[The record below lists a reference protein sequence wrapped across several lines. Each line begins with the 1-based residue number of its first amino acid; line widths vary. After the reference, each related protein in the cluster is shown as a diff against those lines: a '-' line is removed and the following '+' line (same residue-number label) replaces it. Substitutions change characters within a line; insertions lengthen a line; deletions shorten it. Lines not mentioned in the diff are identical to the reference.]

1 LQDTTEFIYNRAQP
15 GKIGFTK
22 TINGGRYKAGRPNLR
37 TLCGMLM
44 HSSLALNLSGTPIGL
59 TAAKFWTRKK
69 FKGSWALRR
78 HVNPTRVPIETK
90 ENYRWLENLRQSM
103 ALLGRPERYIHVGD
117 RESDIYELFCLA
129 EDLGTNFLVRVQAN
143 RLADAPATTAKD
155 RAHRVFA

>member
-1 LQDTTEFIYNRAQP
+1 
-15 GKIGFTK
+15 
-22 TINGGRYKAGRPNLR
+22 
-37 TLCGMLM
+37 M

-90 ENYRWLENLRQSM
+90 ESYRWLENLRQSM

-117 RESDIYELFCLA
+117 RESDIYELLCPA
-129 EDLGTNFLVRVQAN
+129 EDLGTNFLIRVQAN
-143 RLADAPATTAKD
+143 RLASRLSGSPAPTTSWSCQPNVLTTFSPLIRDASAN
-155 RAHRVFA
+155 RRHRQNHK